1 MDRSAQLKYRT
12 GPRGVAGDRGMEV
25 LEAVMAAL
33 ITIAIVGAV
42 AGIVG
47 GAYLKVCFAIRRD
60 DRKKWALRREA
71 PNKSAQSARALVG
84 INNSRW
90 D

>member
-1 MDRSAQLKYRT
+1 
-12 GPRGVAGDRGMEV
+12 MEV

-33 ITIAIVGAV
+33 ITIAIVVAV
-42 AGIVG
+42 AGIAF

-60 DRKKWALRREA
+60 DRRKWGLRRDA
-71 PNKSAQSARALVG
+71 PNKSAQSARDLVG
-84 INNSRW
+84 ISSSRW

>member
-1 MDRSAQLKYRT
+1 MDQSDQLNVRDREELRET
-12 GPRGVAGDRGMEV
+12 VARKC

-33 ITIAIVGAV
+33 ITIAIVVAV
-42 AGIVG
+42 AGIAL
-47 GAYLKVCFAIRRD
+47 GAYLKICFAIRRD
-60 DRKKWALRREA
+60 DRTKWGLRRDA
-71 PNKSAQSARALVG
+71 PDKSTQSARALVG

>member
-1 MDRSAQLKYRT
+1 
-12 GPRGVAGDRGMEV
+12 
-25 LEAVMAAL
+25 MAAL
-33 ITIAIVGAV
+33 ITITIVVAV
-42 AGIVG
+42 AGIAF

-60 DRKKWALRREA
+60 DRTKWALRQEA

-84 INNSRW
+84 ISNFMR

>member
-1 MDRSAQLKYRT
+1 
-12 GPRGVAGDRGMEV
+12 MEV

-33 ITIAIVGAV
+33 ITIAIVVVV
-42 AGIVG
+42 AGIAF

-60 DRKKWALRREA
+60 DRRKWGLRRDA
-71 PNKSAQSARALVG
+71 PDKSAQSARALVG

-90 D
+90 E

>member
-1 MDRSAQLKYRT
+1 
-12 GPRGVAGDRGMEV
+12 
-25 LEAVMAAL
+25 MAAL
-33 ITIAIVGAV
+33 ITIAIVVAV
-42 AGIVG
+42 AGIAF
-47 GAYLKVCFAIRRD
+47 GAYLKVCFAIRQD
-60 DRKKWALRREA
+60 DRRKWGLRRDA